1 MKSRLLLISTLL
13 GLLALLAT
21 PTHSTAQEKTTAQ
34 ARRQTTARYKVID
47 LGTLG
52 GPGTNSSAYDM
63 NNAGWVA
70 GSGNLTPNGPQH
82 AFLWYGRGPLVDLGT
97 LGGPNSEAG
106 GPNMRGEAALIS
118 ETAQTD
124 PNGEDFCGFS
134 SHLQCLGSIWR
145 NGKMT
150 ALPTL
155 PGGHNAQAY
164 GLNDLGQVIGF
175 SETGVKDPNCGTLM
189 PFQLFRYEAALWE
202 PNGKVRKLS
211 PLPGDAVGFAFGIN
225 NLGQAVGTSS
235 LCANSSLPPVAPHGT
250 HAVLWE
256 RDGSAID
263 LGNLGSSDPNALD
276 VANSINNFGEVAGD
290 ALSTDGT
297 VHPFLW
303 TRRKGMQDLGTF
315 PGAVATINPC
325 CNTINDSGQVVGFS
339 IDSTGN
345 LRAFLWQNGVLAD
358 LNSLIPANSSMYL
371 LGASAINDVGE
382 ITGFGIQ
389 LSTGELHAFLAKPR

>member
-1 MKSRLLLISTLL
+1 MKSRLLLTSTLL
-13 GLLALLAT
+13 GLLALLAA
-21 PTHSTAQEKTTAQ
+21 PASSTAQEKTTAKG
-34 ARRQTTARYKVID
+34 RRQSNPRYKVID

-63 NNAGWVA
+63 NNIGWVA
-70 GSGNLTPNGPQH
+70 GSGNLAPNGPQH

-118 ETAQTD
+118 ETAETD
-124 PNGEDFCGFS
+124 PNGEDFCGFGN
-134 SHLQCLGSIWR
+134 HLQCLAATWR
-145 NGKMT
+145 NEKMT
-150 ALPTL
+150 ALSTL

-164 GLNDLGQVIGF
+164 GLNNLGQVIGF
-175 SETGVKDPNCGTLM
+175 SETGVRDPSCGTLM
-189 PFQLFRYEAALWE
+189 PFQSFRYEAALWE

-211 PLPGDAVGFAFGIN
+211 PLPGDTVGFAFGIN
-225 NLGQAVGTSS
+225 NFGQAVGTSS
-235 LCANSSLPPVAPHGT
+235 LCENSSLPPVAPHGT

-263 LGNLGSSDPNALD
+263 LGNLGGTDPSAPD
-276 VANSINNFGEVAGD
+276 IANSINNFGEIAGVSQ
-290 ALSTDGT
+290 STDGT

-339 IDSTGN
+339 IDSAGN

-358 LNSLIPANSSMYL
+358 LNSLIPKNSSMYL